1 MPHSAVT
8 SLPVSVPSVAS
19 FPARLR
25 SVDGTERELV
35 SPLIHAS
42 TFRPVPSLIIDGIKT
57 TLSPGWLVPAGTDTT
72 SPTGFEVP
80 GDLGHFFSIELH
92 FNLAWELGLPL
103 WGALY
108 PSGNASSPANTLSV
122 LELLRSLL

>member
-8 SLPVSVPSVAS
+8 SLPVSVSSVAS
-19 FPARLR
+19 FPARLG
-25 SVDGTERELV
+25 SVDGTKRELV
-35 SPLIHAS
+35 SPLIYAS
-42 TFRPVPSLIIDGIKT
+42 TFLPVPNLIIGDVKT
-57 TLSPGWLVPAGTDTT
+57 TLSLGWLVPAGTDTT
-72 SPTGFEVP
+72 SSTGIEVP
-80 GDLGHFFSIELH
+80 GDLGHFFSVELH

-122 LELLRSLL
+122 LQLLRSLL